1 MEGAV
6 KEEGRKKELRKER
19 EGAVYIGRD
28 KLYRLQLMVID
39 YRLILQLPKPS
50 DNRLQHIV
58 IDYRGLFYDNRLQ
71 GVVIDY
77 QTLKHGFFIK
87 TNYFSPT
94 KTYTFSINNE
104 NIQ

>member
-1 MEGAV
+1 
-6 KEEGRKKELRKER
+6 
-19 EGAVYIGRD
+19 
-28 KLYRLQLMVID
+28 MVID

-77 QTLKHGFFIK
+77 QTLKHGFSSEISIK
-87 TNYFSPT
+87 TNYFAP
-94 KTYTFSINNE
+94 KKIHIKYK
-104 NIQ
+104 